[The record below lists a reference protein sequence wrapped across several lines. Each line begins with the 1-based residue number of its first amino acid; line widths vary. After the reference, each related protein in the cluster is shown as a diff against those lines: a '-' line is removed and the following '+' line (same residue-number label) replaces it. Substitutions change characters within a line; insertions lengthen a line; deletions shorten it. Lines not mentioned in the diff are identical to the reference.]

1 MTKEKTNTIIGNLT
15 YLSILAIA
23 PVTIIS
29 TSLLNILNDYFNLST
44 MQTFEK
50 IFTLSNF
57 LNLNKTTNIFINL
70 ICINLLSTGIFS
82 LLSEFEILYHF
93 KFNKK
98 LQKSLY
104 SLALS
109 IVLMVEIIGIILT
122 SFFISKIIF
131 FQKIQFALN
140 LTSIFIFIL
149 TFYKFSTFQ
158 KTKKLLS
165 GAIVSSLFLTIF
177 LSFFYY
183 VIENFSSIKNYY
195 GLLAP
200 IIILLLLIYYSCF
213 IIYLG
218 CVINISFR
226 KENEYKT

>member
-1 MTKEKTNTIIGNLT
+1 
-15 YLSILAIA
+15 
-23 PVTIIS
+23 
-29 TSLLNILNDYFNLST
+29 

-131 FQKIQFALN
+131 FQKMQFALN

-226 KENEYKT
+226 KENEYKA